1 MESTAPKKPADPS
14 EEHHLHVVPVQPGAV
29 EDLESVTVRFCGDS
43 GDGMQLTGTEFTKAS
58 ALAGN
63 DLATFPDYPAEIRAP
78 AGTLPGVSGFQ
89 IQFSSHEIL
98 TPGDAPDVLVA
109 MNPAAL
115 KTNLA
120 DLVPNGILIVN
131 SGAYNEQNLQKAG
144 YAQNP
149 LEDDSLKGYRLYKV
163 DISKLTS
170 IALEGSGLST
180 KEIGRSKNMF
190 ALGMMFWMY
199 SRPMD
204 QTVDWLRSKFAKVP
218 AIAEANVKV
227 LKAGF
232 HFGETTEIFTHQ
244 YEVKPAK
251 LAPGRYR
258 NITGN
263 QAAALGFVAA
273 AQQSGVRLFLGS
285 YPITPASDIL
295 HELSVYKN
303 FGVMTFQAEDEI
315 AGMCSAI
322 GASFGGCLALTTSS
336 GPGIALKG
344 EAMGMATM
352 LELPVVI
359 CNIQRG
365 GPSTGLPTKTEQ
377 ADLLQALFG
386 RNGEC
391 PLAVVAPN
399 SPGDCF
405 TMAMEAVRIA
415 VRFMTPVILLSDGY
429 LANGAEPWMIPDV
442 SSLPPITVRHPT
454 EANGEEDGNPHFF
467 PYLRDERLVRPW
479 AIPGTPGLEHRIGG
493 LEKEDVTGN
502 VNYEPENHEHMVHTR
517 AQKIAN
523 IANEIPPL
531 EVSGPSEGDLLVIGW
546 GGTYGSIRTA
556 VQKAQGRGLRVAQA
570 HLRYLNP
577 MPKNT
582 GEVLRR
588 YKRVLVP
595 ELNGGQLCLLL
606 RAAFLVDAVSLS
618 KVQGKPFLINEL
630 ESRIDEMVS
639 R

>member
-1 MESTAPKKPADPS
+1 MESTAPKKPAEPS
-14 EEHHLHVVPVQPGAV
+14 EEHHLHVVPLQPGAV
-29 EDLESVTVRFCGDS
+29 EDLDAVTVRFCGDS

-131 SGAYNEQNLQKAG
+131 SGAFNEQNLQKAG

-149 LEDDSLKGYRLYKV
+149 LEDESLKGYRLYKV
-163 DISKLTS
+163 DISKLTAT
-170 IALEGSGLST
+170 ALEGSGLST

-204 QTVDWLRSKFAKVP
+204 QTVDWLRGKFAKMP

-232 HFGETTEIFTHQ
+232 HFGETTEIFTHK

-315 AGMCSAI
+315 AGLCSAI

-377 ADLLQALFG
+377 ADLLQALYG

-391 PLAVVAPN
+391 PIPVIA
-399 SPGDCF
+399 SSTPGDCF
-405 TMAMEAVRIA
+405 YTAIEAFRIA
-415 VRFMTPVILLSDGY
+415 VKYMTPVLFLSDGY
-429 LANGAEPWMIPDV
+429 LANGSEPWPIPKV
-442 SSLPPITVRHPT
+442 ESLPKIDVTYRT
-454 EANGEEDGNPHFF
+454 EAEGFF
-467 PYLRDERLVRPW
+467 PYLRDEKTLARPW
-479 AIPGTPGLEHRIGG
+479 ATPGTPGLEHRVGG
-493 LEKEDVTGN
+493 LEKDYLTGN
-502 VNYEPENHEHMVHTR
+502 VSYDPINHERQVRVR
-517 AQKIAN
+517 AAKVERIAQ
-523 IANEIPPL
+523 EIPPIQING
-531 EVSGPSEGDLLVIGW
+531 ESTGDVLVVGW
-546 GGTYGSIRTA
+546 GGTYGAITQA
-556 VQKAQGRGLRVAQA
+556 VDQLRLKGKSVSSV

-577 MPKNT
+577 LPSDL
-582 GEVLRR
+582 GAVL
-588 YKRVLVP
+588 KRFKKVIVP
-595 ELNGGQLCLLL
+595 ELNLGQLIKVL
-606 RAAFLVDAVSLS
+606 RATYLVDCIGYN
-618 KVQGKPFLINEL
+618 KIQGKPFKVAEL
-630 ESRIDEMVS
+630 AQKITEVLAQ
-639 R
+639 

>member
-1 MESTAPKKPADPS
+1 
-14 EEHHLHVVPVQPGAV
+14 
-29 EDLESVTVRFCGDS
+29 
-43 GDGMQLTGTEFTKAS
+43 
-58 ALAGN
+58 
-63 DLATFPDYPAEIRAP
+63 
-78 AGTLPGVSGFQ
+78 
-89 IQFSSHEIL
+89 
-98 TPGDAPDVLVA
+98 
-109 MNPAAL
+109 
-115 KTNLA
+115 
-120 DLVPNGILIVN
+120 
-131 SGAYNEQNLQKAG
+131 
-144 YAQNP
+144 
-149 LEDDSLKGYRLYKV
+149 
-163 DISKLTS
+163 
-170 IALEGSGLST
+170 
-180 KEIGRSKNMF
+180 MF

-204 QTVDWLRSKFAKVP
+204 QTIDWLRSKFAKMP

-232 HFGETTEIFTHQ
+232 HFGETTEIFTHK

-315 AGMCSAI
+315 AGLCSAI

-377 ADLLQALFG
+377 ADLLQALYG

-391 PLAVVAPN
+391 PIPVIA
-399 SPGDCF
+399 SSTPGDCF
-405 TMAMEAVRIA
+405 YTAIEAFRIA
-415 VRFMTPVILLSDGY
+415 VKYMTPVLFLSDGY
-429 LANGAEPWMIPDV
+429 LANGSEPWPIPKV
-442 SSLPPITVRHPT
+442 ESLPRIDVTYRT
-454 EANGEEDGNPHFF
+454 QAEGFY
-467 PYLRDERLVRPW
+467 PYLRDEKTLARPW
-479 AIPGTPGLEHRIGG
+479 ATPGTPGLEHRVGG
-493 LEKEDVTGN
+493 LEKDYLTGN
-502 VNYEPENHEHMVHTR
+502 VSYDPINHERQVRVR
-517 AQKIAN
+517 AAKVERIAQ
-523 IANEIPPL
+523 EIPPIQVNG
-531 EVSGPSEGDLLVIGW
+531 ESTGDVLVVGW
-546 GGTYGSIRTA
+546 GGTYGAITQA
-556 VQKAQGRGLRVAQA
+556 VDQLRLKGKSVSSV

-577 MPKNT
+577 LPSDL
-582 GEVLRR
+582 GAVL
-588 YKRVLVP
+588 KRFKKVIVP
-595 ELNGGQLCLLL
+595 ELNLGQLIRVL
-606 RAAFLVDAVSLS
+606 RATYLVDCIGYN
-618 KVQGKPFLINEL
+618 KIQGKPFKVAEL
-630 ESRIDEMVS
+630 AQKITEVLAQ
-639 R
+639 